1 MSDFGIVGMGNV
13 FIHNPL
19 IVSEKDKISNCDI
32 ELLVSPH
39 GKPISSLISSTR
51 FRYNQ

>member
-13 FIHNPL
+13 FIRNPL

-32 ELLVSPH
+32 ELMVTPH
-39 GKPISSLISSTR
+39 GNLISSLNYYKH